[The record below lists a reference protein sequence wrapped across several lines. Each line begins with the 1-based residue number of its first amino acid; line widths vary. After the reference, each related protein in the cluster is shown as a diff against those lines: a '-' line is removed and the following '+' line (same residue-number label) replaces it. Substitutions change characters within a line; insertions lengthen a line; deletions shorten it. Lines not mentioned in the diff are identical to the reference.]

1 MIDKTL
7 ANLGAMLEAESAM
20 RVAIAKAR
28 NYQPSLYL
36 DKPCKDCGQK
46 KQHCVCVYG
55 GEE

>member
-7 ANLGAMLEAESAM
+7 ANLGALLEAQSAVN
-20 RVAIAKAR
+20 VAIARAR
-28 NYQPSLYL
+28 NYRPDVAL
-36 DKPCKDCGQK
+36 DQPCKDCGQK

>member
-36 DKPCKDCGQK
+36 DKPCKDRGQK